1 MASEVEADA
10 DTVSTE
16 PIDVGKVDVMV
27 PAAAAAAAAIGSVRQ
42 YSSDGSVE
50 SQ

>member
-27 PAAAAAAAAIGSVRQ
+27 PAAAAAAAIGSVRQ
-42 YSSDGSVE
+42 YSSDGSVV

>member
-10 DTVSTE
+10 ETARTE
-16 PIDVGKVDVMV
+16 PIDVGKADVMV
-27 PAAAAAAAAIGSVRQ
+27 PAAAAAAIGSVRHH
-42 YSSDGSVE
+42 SSDGSVE